1 MAAGHALSVVCCF
14 VLRDKKETMKR
25 KRPEITSILF
35 SYVGTDAQFDEFLKG
50 VIHDYLSADHPYTK
64 LEAALVDCVESEPA

>member
-1 MAAGHALSVVCCF
+1 MAADHALSVVCHF
-14 VLRDKKETMKR
+14 APPGRKEIMRR
-25 KRPEITSILF
+25 KRPEITSVLF

-64 LEAALVDCVESEPA
+64 LETVLVDCVESEPA

>member
-1 MAAGHALSVVCCF
+1 
-14 VLRDKKETMKR
+14 MKR
-25 KRPEITSILF
+25 KRSEITSVLF